1 MRYVSLI
8 TMILLLMSLTLYSVS
23 QEETQVGL
31 PENAKYRIGV
41 GRPIDVAYSPDGSML
56 AVASTIGI
64 WIYDSNTY
72 EPKTLLR
79 GHTGSVLVV
88 EFSSDGKT
96 LASGSSDNT
105 IRLWNPHTLQNIGVL
120 TGHQTN
126 VREVA
131 FSYDGLLLA
140 SFGSNDKSVR
150 LWDVKTGRSKANI
163 SGCSSDIRSLAI
175 SPDGKTIAA
184 GEENGKVTLLSTER
198 NKRVAT
204 LVGHTLAPSD
214 IREPGSVLS
223 LAFSP
228 DGKTLASGSRDTTI
242 RLWNVKTQKHK
253 VTLNGHKGRVTCLTF
268 SPDGKTV
275 ASGASYTHWSS
286 DSAIRLWDADSC
298 RHKSTINTHSFTYT
312 VAFSP
317 DNQTLASIGK
327 DGIVHIW
334 DIRTGELKRS
344 LTHPKNQLRTLTVD
358 PKVVFAPGERIIYDN
373 KSGNIAIRNHITKSE
388 KILLQNYHDEIRHI
402 DISPDWNTLAIQYYK
417 TVRLYDIDTGTH
429 KKTISGHAGHV
440 DSMEFSSDGKLFATA
455 SEDNIYLFDMKTGE
469 QIATYT
475 RDRRYQRFIHAFSPN
490 GKLLATT
497 TKNPRLIQ
505 LWNTETGHPQF
516 LLMDHTSEVHSVQ
529 FSLDGMNIVS
539 TSYNQAILW
548 DATTGI
554 RKATYFSPERLTY
567 TLHFSSDGNRLVGF
581 AKELYGDGGDIRIW
595 IWDTETGQQ
604 IALLKQHHGHVTRT
618 ILSPDGSTFVSGS
631 KDNTIRLWNLET
643 GEHIRT
649 FKGYDPYSP
658 IVFSQDGRIL
668 ASGGKNAEILLW
680 DISTG
685 RIKTTFTAYNPIRS
699 IDFAEDDKSLM
710 TSGTDGTILLW
721 DLQ

>member
-8 TMILLLMSLTLYSVS
+8 AMIFLLMSLTLYSIS
-23 QEETQVGL
+23 QEATQVGL
-31 PENAKYRIGV
+31 PENAKSRIGV
-41 GRPIDVAYSPDGSML
+41 GRPIDITYSPDGSML

-79 GHTGSVLVV
+79 GHTGSVLAV

-184 GEENGKVTLLSTER
+184 GEVNGKVTLLSTGR
-198 NKRVAT
+198 KKRIAT

-214 IREPGSVLS
+214 VREPGSVLS

-242 RLWNVKTQKHK
+242 RLWNVKKQKHK

-275 ASGASYTHWSS
+275 ASGASVTHWSS
-286 DSAIRLWDADSC
+286 DSDIHLWDADSG
-298 RHKSTINTHSFTYT
+298 RHKSTIKTPTLTYT

-317 DNQTLASIGK
+317 DNQTLASIGNDRK
-327 DGIVHIW
+327 VHIC
-334 DIRTGELKRS
+334 DTKTGELKRI
-344 LTHPKNQLRTLTVD
+344 LANQTNQLRTFTVNS
-358 PKVVFAPGERIIYDN
+358 KVVFAPGERIVYEN
-373 KSGNIAIRNHITKSE
+373 KNGTIAIRNYITDTK
-388 KILLQNYHDEIRHI
+388 KVLLQNYHDKISHI

-417 TVRLYDIDTGTH
+417 TVRLYDIDTGTY
-429 KKTISGHAGHV
+429 KVTLSGDSGHI

-455 SEDNIYLFDMKTGE
+455 SEDNIYLFEMKTGE

-475 RDRRYQRFIHAFSPN
+475 RDRRYRGFIHAFSTN

-497 TKNPRLIQ
+497 TKDPRLIQ

-581 AKELYGDGGDIRIW
+581 AKELYGDGGDNRIW

-604 IALLKQHHGHVTRT
+604 IALLKQHRGHVTRT
-618 ILSPDGSTFVSGS
+618 ILSPDGSTLASGS
-631 KDNTIRLWNLET
+631 KDNTIRLWHLET
-643 GEHIRT
+643 GEHIKT
-649 FKGYDPYSP
+649 FKGYDPFSP

-699 IDFAEDDKSLM
+699 IDFAEDCKTLM

-721 DLQ
+721 HLQ